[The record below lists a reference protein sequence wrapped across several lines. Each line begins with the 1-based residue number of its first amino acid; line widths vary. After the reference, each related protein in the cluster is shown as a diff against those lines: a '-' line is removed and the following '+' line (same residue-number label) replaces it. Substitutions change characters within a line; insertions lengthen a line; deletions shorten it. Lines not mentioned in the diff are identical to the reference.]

1 MDQTITDKGI
11 LKKFEKR
18 RNKFDM
24 TCIDYM
30 RTNIMVQHKWIV
42 KCLKIFVNVFNISKN
57 STVIRAKTQTN
68 QSLFMRNFK
77 LFRKTRNYTVSLV
90 QKTYI
95 L

>member
-1 MDQTITDKGI
+1 MDQTIIDKGI

-18 RNKFDM
+18 RNKTDLI
-24 TCIDYM
+24 CIDYM
-30 RTNIMVQHKWIV
+30 KTNIMVQHKWIV
-42 KCLKIFVNVFNISKN
+42 KCLKIFVFNISKN
-57 STVIRAKTQTN
+57 STVIRAKIQTN

>member
-1 MDQTITDKGI
+1 MDQTIIDKGI

-18 RNKFDM
+18 RNKTDLI
-24 TCIDYM
+24 CIDYM

-42 KCLKIFVNVFNISKN
+42 KCLKIFVFNISKN
-57 STVIRAKTQTN
+57 STVIRAKIQTN

>member
-1 MDQTITDKGI
+1 MDQTIIDKGI

-18 RNKFDM
+18 RNKTDL

-42 KCLKIFVNVFNISKN
+42 KCLKIFVFNISKN
-57 STVIRAKTQTN
+57 STVIRAKIQTN

-77 LFRKTRNYTVSLV
+77 LFRKTRNYNVSLV